1 MPSFFPSPRENI
13 AVPDNRKGQIVFKW
27 PDENIRRYS
36 NAIVAPDEVA
46 VFMYQGEVKGALPPG
61 RHRLDA
67 TEIPFLGI
75 FADHLTG
82 GNLYRVEIYFV
93 GSREYPDLKFG
104 GRVDNVQDPVTGL
117 VVSLGVYGEYSLKV
131 VDPSV
136 LLTNLTGTVDVTNN
150 DAITDWVAQ
159 QLLKVLRTDVT
170 QHVVSKGWPIL
181 GLAAYVP
188 EVEADVIS
196 LSAQQ
201 LEAYGL
207 SVARMGNFTISLG
220 DEDEAQLKTL
230 ARDTAYSRL
239 AGSFQQYAAGEL
251 QLGAG
256 QGMSQ
261 GGQALGGAFL
271 GAGLGVG
278 GQATQMPG
286 VGPTP
291 PPAPGF
297 AGGGGGYQPPGP
309 QNGSA
314 AVTCPSCGTA
324 NAAGARF
331 CANCGMALAAAEAP
345 TCAGCGAALTPGAK
359 FCPACGRAVEPVP
372 VPAATA
378 EAPPQAVAHPETPS
392 APPTP

>member
-1 MPSFFPSPRENI
+1 MPSFFPAPRENI
-13 AVPDNRKGQIVFKW
+13 AVPDDRKGQIVFKW
-27 PDENIRRYS
+27 PDDNIRRYS
-36 NAIVAPDEVA
+36 NAIVAPDEEA
-46 VFMYQGEVKGALPPG
+46 VFMYQGEVKGTLPPG
-61 RHRLDA
+61 RHSLDA
-67 TEIPFLGI
+67 TEIPFLGF

-131 VDPSV
+131 VDPGR
-136 LLTNLTGTVDVTNN
+136 LLTNLTGTVDVTDN

-188 EVEADVIS
+188 EVEADVIA
-196 LSAQQ
+196 LSAEQ
-201 LEAYGL
+201 LAGYGL

-220 DEDEAQLKTL
+220 EEDEAQLKTL

-256 QGMSQ
+256 EGMAQ

-271 GAGLGVG
+271 GAGLGLG
-278 GQATQMPG
+278 GQATQAPVPG
-286 VGPTP
+286 PA
-291 PPAPGF
+291 PPAAPAF
-297 AGGGGGYQPPGP
+297 AGGGSYQPAPSS
-309 QNGSA
+309 NGAPA
-314 AVTCPSCGTA
+314 ATCATCGA
-324 NAAGARF
+324 PLAAGARF
-331 CANCGMALAAAEAP
+331 CS
-345 TCAGCGAALTPGAK
+345 
-359 FCPACGRAVEPVP
+359 ACGHAVEPST
-372 VPAATA
+372 AAT
-378 EAPPQAVAHPETPS
+378 PPSPGT
-392 APPTP
+392 